1 MVLGPAIEHNI
12 LCTVAKQKPD
22 GDQQNP
28 TKTLYQMDCTEEGSQ
43 GVTWLREH
51 GEAICSEQ
59 HSFHCSGQHSG

>member
-1 MVLGPAIEHNI
+1 MVLGPAIEHKI
-12 LCTVAKQKPD
+12 LHCCKMK
-22 GDQQNP
+22 QNP
-28 TKTLYQMDCTEEGSQ
+28 TKTFYQMDCTEEGSQ